1 MWLSSRRVFFLAALA
16 LAGCGFEPVN
26 GVSSKSQILRNTVL
40 VQAPTN
46 RVEFELVR
54 NLEVQLGQATSKF
67 YDLRYKLNVDEDII
81 IVSAAQEINRF
92 SLVGVLEYS
101 LVDSGGVVLLSNTA
115 KSFTGYSATGS
126 TVATQRSKRDAYDR
140 LMMILAKQ
148 VSNFLLTADR
158 P

>member
-26 GVSSKSQILRNTVL
+26 GVSSKSQMLRNTVL

-54 NLEVQLGQATSKF
+54 NLEVQLGQATSKL

-81 IVSAAQEINRF
+81 VVSAAQEINRF
-92 SLVGVLEYS
+92 SLEGVLEYS

-115 KSFTGYSATGS
+115 KSFTGYSATGT

-148 VSNFLLTADR
+148 VSNFLLTSDR

>member
-1 MWLSSRRVFFLAALA
+1 MWLSSRRGFLLVALA
-16 LAGCGFEPVN
+16 LAGCGFVPVN
-26 GVSSKSQILRNTVL
+26 SVSSKSQMLRNTVL

-54 NLEVQLGQATSKF
+54 NLEVQLGQATSKL
-67 YDLRYKLNVDEDII
+67 YGLRYKLNVDEDII

-101 LVDSGGVVLLSNTA
+101 LVDNDAMVLLSRTA
-115 KSFTGYSATGS
+115 KSFTGYSATGT
-126 TVATQRSKRDAYDR
+126 TVATQRSKRDAYNR
-140 LMMILAKQ
+140 LMVILAKQ
-148 VSNFLLTADR
+148 VSNSLLTSDR

>member
-148 VSNFLLTADR
+148 VSNFLLTSDR

>member
-1 MWLSSRRVFFLAALA
+1 MWLSNRRGFLLAALA

-26 GVSSKSQILRNTVL
+26 GVSSKSQMLRNTVL

-148 VSNFLLTADR
+148 VSNLLLTSDR

>member
-26 GVSSKSQILRNTVL
+26 GVSSKSQMLRNTVL

-54 NLEVQLGQATSKF
+54 NLEVQLGQVTSKF

-148 VSNFLLTADR
+148 VSNFLLTSDR

>member
-1 MWLSSRRVFFLAALA
+1 MWLSSRLGFLLA
-16 LAGCGFEPVN
+16 TLTLVGCGFEPVN
-26 GVSSKSQILRNTVL
+26 GVSSKSQMLSNTILI
-40 VQAPTN
+40 QAPTN

-54 NLEVQLGQATSKF
+54 NLEVQLGQATSKL
-67 YDLRYKLNVDEDII
+67 YDLHYKLNVDENII
-81 IVSAAQEINRF
+81 VVSAAQEINRL

-101 LVDSGGVVLLSNTA
+101 LLDSGGVVLLSNTA

-140 LMMILAKQ
+140 LMVILAKQ
-148 VSNFLLTADR
+148 VSNFLLISDR

>member
-26 GVSSKSQILRNTVL
+26 GVSSKSQMLRNTVL

-54 NLEVQLGQATSKF
+54 NLEVQLGQPTSKL

-115 KSFTGYSATGS
+115 KSFTGYSATGT

-148 VSNFLLTADR
+148 VSNFLLTSDR

>member
-1 MWLSSRRVFFLAALA
+1 MWLSNRRGFLLAALA
-16 LAGCGFEPVN
+16 LAGCGFVPVN
-26 GVSSKSQILRNTVL
+26 GVSSKSQMMRNTVL

-54 NLEVQLGQATSKF
+54 NLEVQLGQATSKL

-101 LVDSGGVVLLSNTA
+101 LVDNDGMVLLSRTA
-115 KSFTGYSATGS
+115 KSFTGYSATGT

-148 VSNFLLTADR
+148 VSNFLLTSDR

>member
-1 MWLSSRRVFFLAALA
+1 MWLYSRRVFFLAALA

-26 GVSSKSQILRNTVL
+26 GVSSKSQMLRNTVL
-40 VQAPTN
+40 VHAPTT

-54 NLEVQLGQATSKF
+54 NLEVQLGQATSKL
-67 YDLRYKLNVDEDII
+67 YVLRYKLNVDEDII

-101 LVDSGGVVLLSNTA
+101 LLDSGGVVLLSNTA
-115 KSFTGYSATGS
+115 KSFTGYSATGT

-140 LMMILAKQ
+140 LMVILAKQ
-148 VSNFLLTADR
+148 VSNFLLTSDR

>member
-1 MWLSSRRVFFLAALA
+1 MWLSSRRGFFLAALS
-16 LAGCGFEPVN
+16 LVGCGFEPVN
-26 GVSSKSQILRNTVL
+26 GVSSKSQMLRNTVL

-54 NLEVQLGQATSKF
+54 NLEVQLGQATSKL

-81 IVSAAQEINRF
+81 VVSAAQEINRF
-92 SLVGVLEYS
+92 SLEGVLEYS

-115 KSFTGYSATGS
+115 KSFTGYSATGT

-140 LMMILAKQ
+140 LMVILAKQ
-148 VSNFLLTADR
+148 VSNFLLTSDR

>member
-1 MWLSSRRVFFLAALA
+1 MWLSNRRGFLLAALA
-16 LAGCGFEPVN
+16 LAGCGFVPVN
-26 GVSSKSQILRNTVL
+26 GVSSKSQMLRNTVL

-54 NLEVQLGQATSKF
+54 NLEVQLGQATSKL

-101 LVDSGGVVLLSNTA
+101 LIDNDGVVLLSKTT
-115 KSFTGYSATGS
+115 KSFTGYSATGT
-126 TVATQRSKRDAYDR
+126 TVATQRSKRDANNR
-140 LMMILAKQ
+140 LMVILAKQ
-148 VSNFLLTADR
+148 VSNFLLTSDLS
-158 P
+158 

>member
-1 MWLSSRRVFFLAALA
+1 MWLYSRRVFFLAALA

-26 GVSSKSQILRNTVL
+26 GVSSKSQMLRNTVL

-148 VSNFLLTADR
+148 VSNFLLTSDR

>member
-26 GVSSKSQILRNTVL
+26 GVSSKSQMLRNTVL

-115 KSFTGYSATGS
+115 KSFTGYSATGT

-148 VSNFLLTADR
+148 VSNFLLTSDR

>member
-1 MWLSSRRVFFLAALA
+1 MWLSSRRGFFLAALV
-16 LAGCGFEPVN
+16 LAGCGFEPVS
-26 GVSSKSQILRNTVL
+26 GVNAKSQILRNTVL
-40 VQAPTN
+40 VQAPKN

-54 NLEVQLGQATSKF
+54 NLEVQLGQATSKL

-101 LVDSGGVVLLSNTA
+101 LVDNDAMVLLSRTA
-115 KSFTGYSATGS
+115 KSFTGYSATGT

-140 LMMILAKQ
+140 LMVILAKQ
-148 VSNFLLTADR
+148 VSNFLLTSDR